1 MEQARTLPNYTNY
14 LVFIFAYATDQTV
27 DLRSTAGLVLK
38 NNLRTDFQDLSVDVL
53 AYIKAGAEKALID
66 RHDLIRSVAGTIIT
80 TIVTRGGI
88 VNWPGILQRFMDMA
102 ESHDPIIQEVL
113 PLEGQH

>member
-38 NNLRTDFQDLSVDVL
+38 NNLRSDFQDLSPDVL
-53 AYIKAGAEKALID
+53 GYIKSGAEKALID
-66 RHDLIRSVAGTIIT
+66 HHDLIRSVAGTIIT

-88 VNWPGILQRFMDMA
+88 VNWPEILQRFMDMA
-102 ESHDPIIQEVL
+102 DSPDPIIQEVQL
-113 PLEGQH
+113 FNGEG